1 MLTFDTADLERRDRA
16 HAIVSVMR
24 EAALASHV
32 VHEDPES
39 DVYLRMSQWQFGS
52 MTLVKMAISGV
63 TVTRTRRQTARD
75 DESLISIGVMG
86 ARAGRQIQD
95 DEATALGPT
104 TVYGMEVT
112 RPYQHVSTGPTRAL
126 TVLVRADDLGLPLE
140 RVAQARS
147 RLNTTPVTS
156 LFLQHVRAL
165 VDQADQLVDVPTAGL
180 IEPATLQ
187 LTRALLASAMDDP
200 LVREALADTLL
211 LRVRAYIRSNLQ
223 DRKLNAATIAAAHH
237 VSQRHLYKVC
247 AAGGMRL
254 ESWIIFQRLE
264 AARVDL
270 AKASSRGRTIAAV
283 AAKWGFSNPS
293 HFAHRFREAYGLPP
307 REWQQLG
314 DHLDR
319 SGAEHVDRV
328 CAH

>member
-1 MLTFDTADLERRDRA
+1 MLTFDTADLEKRDRA
-16 HAIVSVMR
+16 NAIVSVMR
-24 EAALASHV
+24 EAAMASHV

-39 DVYLRMSQWQFGS
+39 DVYMRMSQWQFGS

-75 DESLISIGVMG
+75 DEPVISIGVMG
-86 ARAGRQIQD
+86 ASSGRQIQD
-95 DEATALGPT
+95 DKATLLGPA

-126 TVLVRADDLGLPLE
+126 TVLVRAEDVGLPLE

-147 RLNTTPVTS
+147 RLDTTPVRN
-156 LFLQHVRAL
+156 LFLQHVRVL
-165 VDQADQLVDVPTAGL
+165 MDQADRLVDLPTAGL
-180 IEPATLQ
+180 IEPATLH
-187 LTRALLASAMDDP
+187 LTRALLASAMDGP
-200 LVREALADTLL
+200 LVHEALADTLL
-211 LRVRAYIRSNLQ
+211 LRVKAYIRSNLQ
-223 DRKLNAATIAAAHH
+223 DRRLNAATIAAALH

-247 AAGGMRL
+247 AAGGLRL
-254 ESWIIFQRLE
+254 ESWIISQRLE

-270 AKASSRGRTIAAV
+270 AKPSSRGHTMAAV

-293 HFAHRFREAYGLPP
+293 HFAHRFREAYGMPP

-314 DHLDR
+314 HPLDR
-319 SGAEHVDRV
+319 SRAQDVARG
-328 CAH
+328 CAR